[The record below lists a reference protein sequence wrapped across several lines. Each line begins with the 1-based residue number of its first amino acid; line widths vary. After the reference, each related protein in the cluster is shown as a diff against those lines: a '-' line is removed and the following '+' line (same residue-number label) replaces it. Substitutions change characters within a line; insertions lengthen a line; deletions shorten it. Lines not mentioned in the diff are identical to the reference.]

1 MRARLAQTDRQPRP
15 RPLLATYHAFCARIL
30 RADGT
35 HVRVPSTFVIYD
47 TADQLKAARLAIDE
61 FDYDKDSIP
70 PRSLVWQI
78 GQWKNQDA
86 HPAGAASNREEL
98 PQRTARR
105 RVRALREDPAQS
117 RRARLRRPA
126 AQGRLPVAAP
136 RQGPREVRGPL
147 PPHPG
152 RRVPGHQPRPVRA
165 DPPARP
171 GPPQR
176 LRGRR
181 PGPGHLRLA
190 RRRHPQHPGIRERL
204 PRARGRQSRAQLRS
218 SGNIVT
224 AAAALIAHNEDR
236 ADKTLW
242 TGRSPGAGIEHLR
255 TKSDH
260 DEADT
265 SPGSSPHS
273 RTPRGRPPCSTGPTR
288 SRASSRTR
296 CAAS

>member
-1 MRARLAQTDRQPRP
+1 MRMGAAGRGNGDPQATRDQAGADTAGRFRAHRDGRDDRQGDRLGSRAPDRPMRPVLSPR
-15 RPLLATYHAFCARIL
+15 ASA
-30 RADGT
+30 
-35 HVRVPSTFVIYD
+35 
-47 TADQLKAARLAIDE
+47 E
-61 FDYDKDSIP
+61 
-70 PRSLVWQI
+70 PRS
-78 GQWKNQDA
+78 
-86 HPAGAASNREEL
+86 PS
-98 PQRTARR
+98 
-105 RVRALREDPAQS
+105 
-117 RRARLRRPA
+117 
-126 AQGRLPVAAP
+126 VAEP

-152 RRVPGHQPRPVRA
+152 RRIPGHQPRPVRA

-204 PRARGRQSRAQLRS
+204 PRARGRQPRAQLRS
-218 SGNIVT
+218 SRNIVT

-296 CAAS
+296 CAAP